1 MPNCELIVSHFDW
14 QLKRKFPSTRT
25 LQVGIHHG
33 KFVHREAGAKLPQF
47 LMSLRVHCSCKLCP
61 LQYEK
66 EPVSASCTSVCVLSL
81 RFVPFTYTQRGL
93 SLLHAPLPPPQHV
106 PTRVSTY
113 RLKVI
118 PQLNNL
124 EALMYFSLF
133 YYKTLRTK

>member
-14 QLKRKFPSTRT
+14 QLERKFPSTRT

-33 KFVHREAGAKLPQF
+33 KFVHREATAKLPQF
-47 LMSLRVHCSCKLCP
+47 LKSLRVHCPCKLCP

-81 RFVPFTYTQRGL
+81 RFVPFTYTQRVC
-93 SLLHAPLPPPQHV
+93 PCFTPPPPQHV
-106 PTRVSTY
+106 PTRVSTC

-118 PQLNNL
+118 PQINNL
-124 EALMYFSLF
+124 DALIYFSLF